1 MGIQQDSRLPSRGY
15 TAMARPPIRPQVWT
29 PPPRSGRARAWRKHR
44 SLPPLD
50 LVPLS
55 GLGPEDVVVDAL
67 GRILCGVAD
76 GRVLRLSADGREAI
90 TLADIA
96 PGRPAG
102 LEALPDGR
110 VLVCDARRGRL
121 LRVDPDKGSAETLA
135 DRQGGEPLRLVSN
148 VVAATDGTIYFTE
161 SSRRFGIDDW
171 RADIL
176 EHSGTGRLLRVG
188 PEGGEPEVLLDGL
201 QFANGLAFG
210 PDESY
215 LAIAETGDYR
225 VTRYRLTGEQAGEY
239 EPFVDLP
246 GFPDNLGAGTHGLL
260 WIAMVAP
267 RDPLL
272 DALHRVH
279 PAARQLV
286 WRIPDAIMPGPK
298 ATVWVIAVDTA
309 GRVVHDLQGPS
320 AAFRAVTGV
329 AEHGGRL
336 YLGSL
341 SEPSVASF
349 DLAAVRL

>member
-1 MGIQQDSRLPSRGY
+1 
-15 TAMARPPIRPQVWT
+15 MARQNLRPQVWT
-29 PPPRSGRARAWRKHR
+29 PPPRGGRARVWKRYR
-44 SLPPLD
+44 SLPELT

-67 GRILCGVAD
+67 GRVLCGVAD
-76 GRVLRLSADGREAI
+76 GRLLRLSPDGREAV

-102 LEALPDGR
+102 LESLPDGR
-110 VLVCDARRGRL
+110 VLVCDARLGRL
-121 LRVDPDKGSAETLA
+121 LRVDPDSGEVETLA
-135 DRQGGEPLRLVSN
+135 STVGGEPMRLVSN
-148 VVAATDGTIYFTE
+148 VVAAADGTVYFTE
-161 SSRRFGIDDW
+161 SSRRFTVDDW

-176 EHSGTGRLLRVG
+176 EHSGTGRLLRLP

-201 QFANGLAFG
+201 QFANGLA
-210 PDESY
+210 
-215 LAIAETGDYR
+215 LAADGSSLAVAETGSYR
-225 VTRYRLTGEQAGEY
+225 LIRYHLTGERAGTS

-272 DALHRVH
+272 DVLHRTR
-279 PAARQLV
+279 PLARQAL
-286 WRIPDAIMPGPK
+286 WRVPQGLLPGPK
-298 ATVWVIAVDTA
+298 PTVWVIAVDSA

-329 AEHGGRL
+329 AEHDGRL
-336 YLGSL
+336 WLGTL
-341 SEPSVASF
+341 TEPALACF
-349 DLAAVRL
+349 DLAAVRI